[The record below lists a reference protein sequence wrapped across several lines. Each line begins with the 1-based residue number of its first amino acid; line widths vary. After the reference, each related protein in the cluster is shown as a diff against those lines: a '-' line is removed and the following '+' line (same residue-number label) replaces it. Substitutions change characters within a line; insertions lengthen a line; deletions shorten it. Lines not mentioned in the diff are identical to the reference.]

1 MLFAISSAAA
11 ACKAIGW
18 LEEAKVCNV
27 MVGNDDPSR
36 HQSTANLQLTSFVDL
51 DPRGAVTSCNS
62 TAGIML
68 DCERPIGRLFI
79 DLLYDASK
87 LGIISKLAVGQ
98 IVAALQNGSTTFHL
112 EDGRKF
118 LLQSQWN
125 GCGGRRV
132 EWTDIS
138 SALATA
144 ASHDP
149 ESGLLSREGFT
160 AALNGLLAQTTGSLV
175 FKIDIDDFGD
185 LAERYGNEVAGRLVR
200 RIAERIAAQTGD
212 KNAHLARGTGEQFMF
227 FAQEEDASTLT
238 EALLDILGRPNLVDG
253 KMVYST
259 VSIGIAPADGTDAKA
274 VLRNAAL
281 ALKQAKAE
289 GGNQAIVFTK
299 QMQEA
304 VQRRRMLET
313 ELRKALAL
321 RQFTVVYQPQY
332 QVEGRRLVGFEALLR
347 WNHPEQGSISPAEF
361 IPLAEELGLI
371 VPIGEWAL
379 RTACRKAAS
388 WPEDISISV
397 NISPLQFRSSVI
409 VKTVS
414 AALESARLEST
425 CEIVNSHR

>member
-1 MLFAISSAAA
+1 M
-11 ACKAIGW
+11 
-18 LEEAKVCNV
+18 
-27 MVGNDDPSR
+27 
-36 HQSTANLQLTSFVDL
+36 
-51 DPRGAVTSCNS
+51 
-62 TAGIML
+62 
-68 DCERPIGRLFI
+68 
-79 DLLYDASK
+79 
-87 LGIISKLAVGQ
+87 
-98 IVAALQNGSTTFHL
+98 
-112 EDGRKF
+112 
-118 LLQSQWN
+118 
-125 GCGGRRV
+125 
-132 EWTDIS
+132 
-138 SALATA
+138 
-144 ASHDP
+144 
-149 ESGLLSREGFT
+149 
-160 AALNGLLAQTTGSLV
+160 
-175 FKIDIDDFGD
+175 
-185 LAERYGNEVAGRLVR
+185 
-200 RIAERIAAQTGD
+200 
-212 KNAHLARGTGEQFMF
+212 
-227 FAQEEDASTLT
+227 T
-238 EALLDILGRPNLVDG
+238 EALLDILGRPHLVDG

-414 AALESARLEST
+414 AALESARLEPT

>member
-1 MLFAISSAAA
+1 M
-11 ACKAIGW
+11 
-18 LEEAKVCNV
+18 
-27 MVGNDDPSR
+27 
-36 HQSTANLQLTSFVDL
+36 TSFVDL

-62 TAGIML
+62 AAGIML

-160 AALNGLLAQTTGSLV
+160 AALNGLLGQTTGSLV

-212 KNAHLARGTGEQFMF
+212 KNAHLARGTGGQFMF

-238 EALLDILGRPNLVDG
+238 EALLDILGRPHLVDG

-414 AALESARLEST
+414 AALESARLEPT